1 MKKLL
6 VILIG
11 LLFASFDITVAQEK
25 YPSKPITMIIT
36 LGPGTVPDVVGRVVS
51 EPLRQELKTD
61 ILFEYKTGAIGV
73 IGSDFVAKSKPDG
86 YTLGSLNGP
95 SFTNVA
101 VITPNLPYDPLKD
114 FTALANV
121 GVTTALIAVNANSPW
136 KTLDEFI
143 SHAKKNPGKVSCG
156 TSGVGSSGHFNL
168 ELLKIAAGAQ
178 INHVPYKA
186 GSPAN
191 IAALLGSHIDCASQI
206 WPVVSSHVR
215 AGTLRILAVTG
226 TIKEFPQFPTFAKL
240 GFARVNLDVWFG
252 FFGPANLPRDV
263 TGKLVPALAK
273 AIKDPEIITKLDKG
287 GFTVAYEDPKEL
299 LERIKREYAVVR
311 DVAQKAGIKPE

>member
-1 MKKLL
+1 MKTTLA
-6 VILIG
+6 ILIA
-11 LLFASFDITVAQEK
+11 LSFALFNTALAQDK
-25 YPSKPITMIIT
+25 YPTKPITMIIA
-36 LGPGTVPDVVGRVVS
+36 LGPGTIQDLVGRVVS

-61 ILFEYKTGAIGV
+61 ILFEYKTGAAGV

-95 SFTNVA
+95 SFTNAA
-101 VITPNLPYDPLKD
+101 VITPNLPYDPIKD
-114 FTALANV
+114 FTPLANV
-121 GVTTALIAVNANSPW
+121 GVTTALIAVNSNSPW
-136 KTLDEFI
+136 KTLDEFV

-168 ELLKIAAGAQ
+168 ELLNLAAGVQ

-191 IAALLGSHIDCASQI
+191 VAALLGGHIDCASQI

-215 AGTLRILAVTG
+215 AGTLRVLAVTRS
-226 TIKEFPQFPTFAKL
+226 IKEFPEFPTFAKF
-240 GFARVNLDVWFG
+240 GFVRVNLDAWFG
-252 FFGPANLPRDV
+252 IFGPANLSQDV
-263 TGKLVPALAK
+263 TAKLVPAVAK
-273 AIKDPEIITKLDKG
+273 AVKDPESIAKLEKA
-287 GFTVAYEDPKEL
+287 GFTVAYEGPKEL

>member
-1 MKKLL
+1 MRKLL

-11 LLFASFDITVAQEK
+11 FLFASFDIAVAQDR
-25 YPSKPITMIIT
+25 YPNKPITMIIA
-36 LGPGTVPDVVGRVVS
+36 LGPGTVQDLVGRVVS

-61 ILFEYKTGAIGV
+61 ILFEYKTGAAGV

-95 SFTNVA
+95 SFTNAA
-101 VITPNLPYDPLKD
+101 VITPNLPYDPFKD
-114 FTALANV
+114 FTPLANV
-121 GVTTALIAVNANSPW
+121 GVTIALIAVNSNSPW

-143 SHAKKNPGKVSCG
+143 SHSKKNPGKVSCG

-168 ELLKIAAGAQ
+168 EILKIAAGLQ

-191 IAALLGSHIDCASQI
+191 IAALLGGHIDCASQI

-240 GFARVNLDVWFG
+240 GFAKVNLDAWFG
-252 FFGPANLPRDV
+252 IFGPANLPRDV

-273 AIKDPEIITKLDKG
+273 AVKDPESIAKLDKG